1 MKYNLGH
8 LSIWNFILLPMV
20 STFEVIFNIE
30 KSPTTAAGRQRRLFC
45 VFMSSVKEAQNV
57 VEPILTFCC

>member
-1 MKYNLGH
+1 
-8 LSIWNFILLPMV
+8 LLPMV